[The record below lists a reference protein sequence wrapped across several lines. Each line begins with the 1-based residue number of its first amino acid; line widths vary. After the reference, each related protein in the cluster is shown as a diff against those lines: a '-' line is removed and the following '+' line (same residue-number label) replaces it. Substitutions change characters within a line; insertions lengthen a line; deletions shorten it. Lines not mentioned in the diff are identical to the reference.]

1 MWFVN
6 SGRLLYISTGR
17 HLLSCLIISQ
27 FHHRNPNPNPN
38 PPNKITLWFFSIIC
52 LGKKKKMPL
61 SSKSETVALSLS
73 LSLSLLGFLLSASEF
88 NTLFVFSLN
97 SCTPGFRSWNWLL
110 AIWSWS
116 SSSLWI
122 HCSDW
127 KKILQIWSFL
137 CFFF

>member
-1 MWFVN
+1 MWFVLFN
-6 SGRLLYISTGR
+6 SGGLLYISSGRLL
-17 HLLSCLIISQ
+17 LLCLIISQ
-27 FHHRNPNPNPN
+27 FHHRNPNPNP
-38 PPNKITLWFFSIIC
+38 PNKITHWFFSIIC
-52 LGKKKKMPL
+52 LEKKKKMPL
-61 SSKSETVALSLS
+61 SSKSETVALS

-127 KKILQIWSFL
+127 KKILQI
-137 CFFF
+137 